1 MIQKQTHIT
10 FSFTPDHLENIEP
23 IDIKDDI
30 EMEIDNQMILDS
42 TTNQPKSD
50 DLEKGK
56 YLVANLLYKY
66 CVIKGDIF
74 LRIFGLIN
82 GG

>member
-1 MIQKQTHIT
+1 
-10 FSFTPDHLENIEP
+10 
-23 IDIKDDI
+23 
-30 EMEIDNQMILDS
+30 MEIDNQMILDS

-74 LRIFGLIN
+74 FADFWTYKWRLN
-82 GG
+82 